1 MQGVIRSFTI
11 MKNSKLIKH
20 IAGISAG
27 LMLAVGTG
35 AVVSSQNVVHADAPV
50 APVKSSVF
58 KLLEGKHI
66 ETDRDTEMM
75 PIDEYLTKIAS
86 WNTTPNPYKLN
97 GHNNIKFYWYKKAH
111 VRGAW
116 DNIDT
121 QWSQAINSTLN
132 TSGIGGK
139 TIVMG
144 TVNVNGVHYYI
155 TGDSDEQEMIYR
167 GTRNLEP
174 SAYFEQPKIGYVT
187 KTIHTY
193 QPNHEN
199 SSIDNDG
206 YSGMVLSKGIVNI
219 KANHTIM
226 IPSHH
231 NAVELFGTKYVPV
244 IFNDDTGTTG
254 STLIKYSDFQNY
266 VTSGEGC
273 TFRYNGDINYQK
285 NGRVYSKEKDVYQ
298 AAKIESRKLKS
309 AKRRKSYEKRIINDL
324 KHNKKMQTEYGL
336 A

>member
-1 MQGVIRSFTI
+1 MRD
-11 MKNSKLIKH
+11 SKLIKH
-20 IAGISAG
+20 VAEVSAG

-35 AVVSSQNVVHADAPV
+35 AVGSGQNLVHADASV

-66 ETDRDTEMM
+66 KTDRNTEMM

-97 GHNNIKFYWYKKAH
+97 GHNNIKFHWYKKAH

-116 DNIDT
+116 DNTDT
-121 QWSQAINSTLN
+121 QGSQAINA
-132 TSGIGGK
+132 TSSVSEIGGK
-139 TIVMG
+139 TTVMG
-144 TVNVNGVHYYI
+144 TATVNGIHYFI
-155 TGDSDEQEMIYR
+155 TGDSYENEMIYR
-167 GTRNLEP
+167 GSRNLEP
-174 SAYFEQPKIGYVT
+174 AEFFEQPKIGYVT

-193 QPNHEN
+193 QMNNEN
-199 SSIDNDG
+199 SAIDNNG
-206 YSGMVLSKGIVNI
+206 FSGIVLSKGIVNI

-231 NAVELFGTKYVPV
+231 NPVELFGTKYVPV
-244 IFNDDTGTTG
+244 IFNDDTDTTG
-254 STLIKYSDFQNY
+254 TTLIKYSDFQNY
-266 VTSGEGC
+266 VTSGEGRK
-273 TFRYNGDINYQK
+273 FSYNGATNYQK
-285 NGRVYSKEKDVYQ
+285 NGKVYSKETDVYQ

-324 KHNKKMQTEYGL
+324 KHDKKMQTEYGL

>member
-1 MQGVIRSFTI
+1 MGD
-11 MKNSKLIKH
+11 SKLIKH
-20 IAGISAG
+20 IAEISAG
-27 LMLAVGTG
+27 LLLAVGAGT
-35 AVVSSQNVVHADAPV
+35 VVSSQNLVHADATV

-66 ETDRDTEMM
+66 ETDRNTEMM

-97 GHNNIKFYWYKKAH
+97 GHNNIKFHWYKKAH

-116 DNIDT
+116 DNTDT
-121 QWSQAINSTLN
+121 QGSQAINAVSD

-139 TIVMG
+139 TTVMG
-144 TVNVNGVHYYI
+144 TATVNGVHYFI
-155 TGDSDEQEMIYR
+155 TGDANENQMIYR

-174 SAYFEQPKIGYVT
+174 STYFEQPKIDYVT

-193 QPNHEN
+193 QMGNEN
-199 SSIDNDG
+199 SNIDNDG

-231 NAVELFGTKYVPV
+231 NPVELFGTKYVPV
-244 IFNDDTGTTG
+244 ISNNDTGTTG
-254 STLIKYSDFQNY
+254 TTLIKYSDFQNY
-266 VTSGEGC
+266 VTSGEGH
-273 TFRYNGDINYQK
+273 TFNYNGVTNYQK

-309 AKRRKSYEKRIINDL
+309 AKRKKSYEKRIINDL
-324 KHNKKMQTEYGL
+324 KHDKKMQTEYGL